1 MTGRICKSLLIVLLT
16 LLFLTGCSKQETM
29 PEEETVREEPV
40 SDVKEET
47 VMKLIINETEIP
59 VTWEDNESVSS
70 LKKKAAEGDI
80 VMELSMYGGFEQV
93 GSLGFALPR
102 NDIQTVTD
110 SGDIML
116 YNGNSIVL
124 FYGSNSWSYTRLGRM
139 EITAEEAKDLLG
151 NGDVTVTLKAE

>member
-1 MTGRICKSLLIVLLT
+1 MTGRICKSLLTVLLT
-16 LLFLTGCSKQETM
+16 LLFLTGCSKQEAL

-59 VTWEDNESVSS
+59 VTWEENESVSA
-70 LKKKAAEGDI
+70 LKEKAEEG
-80 VMELSMYGGFEQV
+80 VTAELSMYGGFEQV
-93 GSLGFALPR
+93 GSLGFSLPR
-102 NDIQTVTD
+102 NDVQTVTQ

-151 NGDVTVTLKAE
+151 NGDVTVILKAE